1 MDGEA
6 VNWYGQK
13 CMYGKPLL
21 SGIYV
26 NGAYGG
32 ILLLETLQEGGG
44 MFGVAKGG
52 MILLET
58 LQAGGGIFGMAKE
71 GVLDAVVVTRHWG
84 RSDAVVF
91 VSGVLRK

>member
-13 CMYGKPLL
+13 CMYGKPLF

-26 NGAYGG
+26 DGAYGG
-32 ILLLETLQEGGG
+32 ILLLEILQEGGG